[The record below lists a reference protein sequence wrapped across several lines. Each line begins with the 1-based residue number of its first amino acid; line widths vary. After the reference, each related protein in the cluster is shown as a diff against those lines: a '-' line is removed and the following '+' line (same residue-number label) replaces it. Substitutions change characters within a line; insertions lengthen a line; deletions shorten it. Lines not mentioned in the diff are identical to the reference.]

1 MDDLKAPRPLAVVTG
16 ASSGIGYHLA
26 RLAAQH
32 GHDLVVA
39 ADRPL
44 EHAVADFKAAGARR
58 VQAVR
63 AELASRQGVDP
74 LIQALQGHEVD
85 VLMAN
90 AGHGL
95 AGPFLEQDFGE
106 LQHVIDTRITGTLYL
121 LQHVVRG
128 MVARGRGRVLLTG
141 SVAGFPPGS
150 LHAVYNGSKAFVDAF
165 AHALRNEIRDS
176 GVTVTLLI
184 PGPTDTDFFE
194 RAHFADTRAGS
205 RQKKD
210 DPSYV
215 ARLGFDAMLR
225 GEADVVTG
233 WRNDLQ
239 VATSKVAP
247 AQTVVQVHRKIAEPE
262 PDSGKQEHAG
272 TTHEHPRMEQE
283 P

>member
-26 RLAAQH
+26 LLAAQH

-44 EHAVADFKAAGARR
+44 EQPVADFRAAGARQ
-58 VQAVR
+58 VQAVQ
-63 AELASRQGVDP
+63 AELASRQGVDR
-74 LIQALQGHEVD
+74 LIHALQGHEVD

-95 AGPFLEQDFGE
+95 AGLFLEQDFDA
-106 LQHVIDTRITGTLYL
+106 LQHVIDTNITGTLYL

-128 MVARGRGRVLLTG
+128 MVARGRGRVLVTG
-141 SVAGFPPGS
+141 SVSGFQPGS
-150 LHAVYNGSKAFVDAF
+150 FHAVYNGSKAFVDSF
-165 AHALRNEIRDS
+165 AQALRNEIKDT

-194 RAHFADTRAGS
+194 RAHMTGTRAAS
-205 RQKKD
+205 RMKKD
-210 DPSYV
+210 DPAYV
-215 ARLGFDAMLR
+215 ARLGFDAMLQ
-225 GEADVVTG
+225 GEADGVTG
-233 WRNDLQ
+233 WRNKAM
-239 VATSKVAP
+239 VGASKLLP
-247 AQTVVQVHRKIAEPE
+247 SQTVAQVHRKVAE
-262 PDSGKQEHAG
+262 PDSGKEEHAT
-272 TTHEHPRMEQE
+272 TTHEHPRMEHK